1 MRRGNEGLAKSRSG
15 VPINKMTMQRLSL
28 LTALCAIISGIAS
41 AGTLYLPAYPAHV
54 LVFDE
59 AKAQIVDRIPLQTGT
74 PMGIRVSSDRKKI
87 YVTTMDHNGI
97 EVIDVATRKVV
108 NHFVLNTANTNYRI
122 YNGAPDPQ
130 GKFFYAVT
138 EEITKLAERYEVA
151 KPKYTLIDLEQQK
164 IVKMVEIPKEEEAT
178 NEGDW
183 GVGAME
189 VSPDGKLVYQFGE
202 RVTVLQASDFKVL
215 DHIDLVKPEVP
226 GMERVHFGQYG
237 DFGGDLD
244 LINEPGQHTA
254 LFISADPIVHK
265 RMFGLGRLDLTT
277 RKIDFTP
284 IGPAPAG
291 MSGLEVTPDKKWAY
305 TIIATGDLGNKRCEF
320 VTFDLTANRI
330 TQRAEVQCRNRFTLG
345 ISSDGKKLYI
355 YGAGFQIEVYDA
367 ATLKY
372 EKTWDLNNDV
382 AGGIVVLP

>member
-1 MRRGNEGLAKSRSG
+1 MKSMAIKRLA
-15 VPINKMTMQRLSL
+15 L
-28 LTALCAIISGIAS
+28 LIAHCAIFCCAAR
-41 AGTLYLPAYPAHV
+41 AGTLYLPAYPAAV
-54 LVFDE
+54 IVFDE
-59 AKAQIVDRIPLQTGT
+59 AKAQVVDRIPLVTGT
-74 PMGIRVSSDRKKI
+74 PMSIRLSADHKTI

-97 EVIDVATRKVV
+97 EVIDVATRKVIK
-108 NHFVLNTANTNYRI
+108 HFVLNTANKTYRI

-130 GKFFYAVT
+130 NKLFYAVT
-138 EEITKLAERYEVA
+138 EEITKLPDEYEVA
-151 KPKYTLIDLEQQK
+151 KPKYTLIDLDQQK

-202 RVTVLQASDFKVL
+202 KVTVLQAADFKVL
-215 DHIDLVKPEVP
+215 DHIDLAKPEAP

-254 LFISADPIVHK
+254 MFISADPVVHK
-265 RMFGLGRLDLTT
+265 RMFGLGRLDLST

-305 TIIATGDLGNKRCEF
+305 IVVANGDYGNKRCEF
-320 VTFDLTANRI
+320 WTFNLNSNRI
-330 TQRAEVQCRNRFTLG
+330 TQRAELQCRNRFTLG
-345 ISSDGKKLYI
+345 ISSDAKKLYI
-355 YGAGFQIEVYDA
+355 YGAGFDIEVYDA